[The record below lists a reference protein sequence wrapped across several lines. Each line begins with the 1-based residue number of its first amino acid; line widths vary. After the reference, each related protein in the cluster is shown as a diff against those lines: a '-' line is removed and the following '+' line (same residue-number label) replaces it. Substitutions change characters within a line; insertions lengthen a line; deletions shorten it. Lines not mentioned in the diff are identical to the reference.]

1 MAVLRQ
7 YRERQ
12 AAYIADLE
20 QTIPGYYQDNGLV
33 FPNETGGWM
42 YSKTITTALKRL
54 GKRVGHLAVTARA
67 LRHFHA
73 SVALKTGTNP
83 VVVSRRIGHAKVST
97 TTDIY
102 AHSLPGWQR
111 TLSLRRWLTTAAD
124 GYLLVTPV
132 TKPHRHERRPA
143 SLFQQENAVGWG
155 CRRAT
160 DEPLPRHQ
168 SIHHFCDRPH
178 AGEPQG
184 TLIWR

>member
-54 GKRVGHLAVTARA
+54 GKLVGHLAVTARA

-111 TLSLRRWLTTAAD
+111 EAADAFAASMADNGGD

-132 TKPHRHERRPA
+132 TKPHRHQRRPA
-143 SLFQQENAVGWG
+143 SLFQKENAVGWG

-168 SIHHFCDRPH
+168 SIHHFCNRAH
-178 AGEPQG
+178 AG
-184 TLIWR
+184 